1 MTTLYVYVAGPEGS
15 GKTTFLHSLGTPEG
29 LIVDREN
36 GIEYR
41 QFVVDDTLDLQVL
54 TSIEASR
61 FDRLL
66 EIAQRDI
73 LGYLIIVD
81 SADQESWSMARVML
95 AHSRGYALVPTLI
108 VANKQ
113 DLLGAATP
121 EQVGAWIGM
130 ESMVYV
136 TGCQATKPSSV
147 RAAFLQ
153 LLFSVRHE
161 IERLDSLIAEIER
174 TFGTADADS

>member
-1 MTTLYVYVAGPEGS
+1 MTTLYVYIAGPQGS
-15 GKTTFLHSLGTPEG
+15 GKTTFLQSLGNPSGFVVNAAE
-29 LIVDREN
+29 

-41 QFVVDDTLDLQVL
+41 QFVVDESLDLYVL
-54 TSIEASR
+54 TSTDASR

-66 EIAQRDI
+66 DIAQRDM
-73 LGYLIIVD
+73 LGYIVMVD
-81 SADQESWSMARVML
+81 SADQESWSMARIML
-95 AHSRGYALVPTLI
+95 AHLRGYVLVPTLI

-136 TGCQATKPSSV
+136 TGCQANKPSSV

-161 IERLDSLIAEIER
+161 IERLDALIAELER
-174 TFGTADADS
+174 TFGNEESS

>member
-1 MTTLYVYVAGPEGS
+1 MTTLYVYIAGPEGS
-15 GKTTFLHSLGTPEG
+15 GKTTFLQSLGQPSG
-29 LIVDREN
+29 FVSDAARA
-36 GIEYR
+36 IEYR
-41 QFVVDDTLDLQVL
+41 QFIVDETLDLQVL
-54 TSIEASR
+54 TSIDSSR
-61 FDRLL
+61 FDCLL

-73 LGYLIIVD
+73 LGYIVMVD
-81 SADQESWSMARVML
+81 SADQETWSMARIML
-95 AHSRGYALVPTLI
+95 AHLRGYTLAPTLI

-147 RAAFLQ
+147 RNAFLQ

-161 IERLDSLIAEIER
+161 IERLDALIAEIER
-174 TFGTADADS
+174 TFGSQE

>member
-1 MTTLYVYVAGPEGS
+1 MTTLYVYIAGPEGS
-15 GKTTFLHSLGTPEG
+15 GKTTFLQSLGSPNG
-29 LIVDREN
+29 FVVDAEN

-41 QFVVDDTLDLQVL
+41 QFAVDETLDLHVL

-66 EIAQRDI
+66 DIAQRDI
-73 LGYLIIVD
+73 LGYIVMVD
-81 SADQESWSMARVML
+81 SADQESWSMARIML
-95 AHSRGYALVPTLI
+95 AHLRGYVLAPTLI
-108 VANKQ
+108 IANKQ
-113 DLLGAATP
+113 DLIGAATP

-136 TGCQATKPSSV
+136 TGCQANKPSSV

-161 IERLDSLIAEIER
+161 IERLDALIAELER
-174 TFGTADADS
+174 AFGTDDSE

>member
-1 MTTLYVYVAGPEGS
+1 MTTLYVYIAGPAGS
-15 GKTTFLHSLGTPEG
+15 GKTTFLRSLGHPDG
-29 LIVDREN
+29 FIVDAETN
-36 GIEYR
+36 TEYR
-41 QFVVDDTLDLQVL
+41 QFVVDETLDLYVL
-54 TSIEASR
+54 TSIDASR

-73 LGYLIIVD
+73 LGYVVLVD
-81 SADQESWSMARVML
+81 SADQESWSMARIML
-95 AHSRGYALVPTLI
+95 AHLRGYALAPTLI

-113 DLLGAATP
+113 DLIGAATP

-136 TGCQATKPSSV
+136 TGCQANKPNSV

-161 IERLDSLIAEIER
+161 VERLDALIAELER
-174 TFGTADADS
+174 TFGDEG